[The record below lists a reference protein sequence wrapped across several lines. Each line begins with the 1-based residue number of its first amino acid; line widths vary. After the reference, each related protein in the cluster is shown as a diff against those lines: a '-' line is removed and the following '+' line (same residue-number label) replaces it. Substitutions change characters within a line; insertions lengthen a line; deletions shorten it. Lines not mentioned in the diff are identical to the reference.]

1 MVTGAAR
8 GTGPVEVRLEAETTG
23 TVIPYDWH
31 DSALCASVHGF
42 ASGGQP
48 MSISANEARQRFY
61 PLIRQVNEDH
71 VPIEVTSREHGDV
84 VIMSAED
91 FRSWQETVYL
101 LRSPR
106 NAQILMESIAE
117 LDAGQGHAKELID
130 VEDADGTGSAA

>member
-1 MVTGAAR
+1 
-8 GTGPVEVRLEAETTG
+8 
-23 TVIPYDWH
+23 
-31 DSALCASVHGF
+31 
-42 ASGGQP
+42 

-61 PLIRQVNEDH
+61 PLIKQVNEDH
-71 VPIEVTSREHGDV
+71 QPIEVTSREHGDI

-117 LDAGQGHAKELID
+117 LDAGRGQARELID
-130 VEDADGTGSAA
+130 TDDTEGSAA

>member
-1 MVTGAAR
+1 M
-8 GTGPVEVRLEAETTG
+8 P
-23 TVIPYDWH
+23 
-31 DSALCASVHGF
+31 
-42 ASGGQP
+42 
-48 MSISANEARQRFY
+48 ISANEARTRFY

-71 VPIEVTSREHGDV
+71 EPIEVTSREHGDV

-117 LDAGQGHAKELID
+117 LDAGHGQAREL
-130 VEDADGTGSAA
+130 VETTDDAESAA

>member
-1 MVTGAAR
+1 M
-8 GTGPVEVRLEAETTG
+8 
-23 TVIPYDWH
+23 PYDW
-31 DSALCASVHGF
+31 LCMTGCAVQAYSEVNV
-42 ASGGQP
+42 
-48 MSISANEARQRFY
+48 SISANEARQRFY

-71 VPIEVTSREHGDV
+71 EPIEVVSREHGDI

-117 LDAGQGHAKELID
+117 LDAGHGQARELID
-130 VEDADGTGSAA
+130 TENEEGPAA

>member
-1 MVTGAAR
+1 
-8 GTGPVEVRLEAETTG
+8 
-23 TVIPYDWH
+23 
-31 DSALCASVHGF
+31 
-42 ASGGQP
+42 

-71 VPIEVTSREHGDV
+71 VPIEVVSREHGDV

-117 LDAGQGHAKELID
+117 LDAGHGQARDLID
-130 VEDADGTGSAA
+130 ADHEAGSAA

>member
-1 MVTGAAR
+1 
-8 GTGPVEVRLEAETTG
+8 
-23 TVIPYDWH
+23 
-31 DSALCASVHGF
+31 
-42 ASGGQP
+42 

-61 PLIRQVNEDH
+61 PLIRKVNEDH
-71 VPIEVTSREHGDV
+71 EPIEVTSREHGDI

-117 LDAGQGHAKELID
+117 LEAGQGEARELID
-130 VEDADGTGSAA
+130 TDGAEGSAA

>member
-1 MVTGAAR
+1 
-8 GTGPVEVRLEAETTG
+8 
-23 TVIPYDWH
+23 
-31 DSALCASVHGF
+31 
-42 ASGGQP
+42 

-71 VPIEVTSREHGDV
+71 VPVEVTSREHGDV

-106 NAQILMESIAE
+106 NAQMLMESIAE
-117 LDAGQGHAKELID
+117 LDAGQGHARELID
-130 VEDADGTGSAA
+130 VEDAEGTGSAA

>member
-1 MVTGAAR
+1 V
-8 GTGPVEVRLEAETTG
+8 
-23 TVIPYDWH
+23 
-31 DSALCASVHGF
+31 
-42 ASGGQP
+42 
-48 MSISANEARQRFY
+48 SISANEARQRFY

-71 VPIEVTSREHGDV
+71 EPIEVTSREHGDI

-117 LDAGQGHAKELID
+117 LEAGHGEARELID
-130 VEDADGTGSAA
+130 TADAEEPAA

>member
-1 MVTGAAR
+1 
-8 GTGPVEVRLEAETTG
+8 
-23 TVIPYDWH
+23 
-31 DSALCASVHGF
+31 
-42 ASGGQP
+42 

-106 NAQILMESIAE
+106 NAQILMDSIAE
-117 LDAGQGHAKELID
+117 LDAGHGQARELIGEEDDD
-130 VEDADGTGSAA
+130 VEGSAA

>member
-1 MVTGAAR
+1 MTTSRADGLHR
-8 GTGPVEVRLEAETTG
+8 GGRALTALSMHQTG
-23 TVIPYDWH
+23 TVLPYDWLRCH
-31 DSALCASVHGF
+31 SEVNV
-42 ASGGQP
+42 
-48 MSISANEARQRFY
+48 SISANEARQRFY

-71 VPIEVTSREHGDV
+71 EPIEVTSREHGDI

-117 LDAGQGHAKELID
+117 LDAGHGQARELI
-130 VEDADGTGSAA
+130 ETENEEGPAA